1 MDMNKRYFEIE
12 FDNEPRGRVWDEN
25 CVGDYSI
32 CIIGKCEPSFEEA
45 EQFCK
50 SDMEKYAILFDDPD
64 HSEEE
69 DRFLIIGMTDRKG
82 VCIVSHC
89 YRGEDEK
96 IRIIS
101 ARKATKTEQNVYNE
115 QPFWR

>member
-1 MDMNKRYFEIE
+1 MTFE
-12 FDNEPRGRVWDEN
+12 WDEEKN
-25 CVGDYSI
+25 TINKKKHGI
-32 CIIGKCEPSFEEA
+32 SFEEA
-45 EQFCK
+45 RVVFE
-50 SDMEKYAILFDDPD
+50 DELAILFDDPD

-89 YRGEDEK
+89 YRGEDDN

-115 QPFWR
+115 QSFWR

>member
-1 MDMNKRYFEIE
+1 MLFE
-12 FDNEPRGRVWDEN
+12 WDEEKN
-25 CVGDYSI
+25 TKNKKKHGI
-32 CIIGKCEPSFEEA
+32 SFEEA
-45 EQFCK
+45 QTVFE
-50 SDMEKYAILFDDPD
+50 DEYAILFDDPD

-101 ARKATKTEQNVYNE
+101 TRKATKTEQNVYNE

>member
-1 MDMNKRYFEIE
+1 MLFE
-12 FDNEPRGRVWDEN
+12 WDEKRIPKKHGIFFKEAQAVLRWDMRF
-25 CVGDYSI
+25 CLMI
-32 CIIGKCEPSFEEA
+32 RIIPK
-45 EQFCK
+45 
-50 SDMEKYAILFDDPD
+50 
-64 HSEEE
+64 
-69 DRFLIIGMTDRKG
+69 FLIIGMTDRKG

-89 YRGEDEK
+89 YHGEDEK

>member
-1 MDMNKRYFEIE
+1 MGRRKECPNKKHGI
-12 FDNEPRGRVWDEN
+12 
-25 CVGDYSI
+25 
-32 CIIGKCEPSFEEA
+32 SFEEA
-45 EQFCK
+45 QDVFE
-50 SDMEKYAILFDDPD
+50 DEYAILFGDPD
-64 HSEEE
+64 HSEE

-89 YRGEDEK
+89 YRGKDEI
-96 IRIIS
+96 IRSIS